1 MKSRAFTTIA
11 IWLIIMAS
19 IYAFINN
26 LTRVVIVDYVE
37 YTYEVPSFDGSGGM
51 QTMTNQM
58 PVYDTLY
65 APDAMMIF
73 SGIIILVLVIAA
85 AIATVAIWRNASEK
99 AASQV
104 VTPPQTVSRP
114 QTNNSKMKMEQRQ
127 RALML
132 LESMSPEELESLEQA
147 YLTDGTGETIP
158 LYALTEQEQ
167 ARSRVR

>member
-1 MKSRAFTTIA
+1 MKSRAFTTITV
-11 IWLIIMAS
+11 WLIVMAS
-19 IYAFINN
+19 IYAFMNN

-37 YTYEVPSFDGSGGM
+37 YTYQVPSFDGSGGLQM
-51 QTMTNQM
+51 MTNQM

-85 AIATVAIWRNASEK
+85 AIATMAIWRSASEK
-99 AASQV
+99 AASQ
-104 VTPPQTVSRP
+104 TASTQPVSRS
-114 QTNNSKMKMEQRQ
+114 QTNNGKMKMEQRQ

-132 LESMSPEELESLEQA
+132 LESLSPEELESLEQS

-158 LYALTEQEQ
+158 LYALTEQE
-167 ARSRVR
+167 RVRARGR